1 MTHVPGFSNDLFLG
15 KQIVVTDAAGGIG
28 RAIAA
33 AFAAC
38 GAGMV
43 RFDRH
48 EAIPTEERGRIDCDL
63 ADRKSLQDAAA
74 RITGPVAA
82 LVNCAGVFRRM
93 PLAAAGAK
101 AEWDRTLAINLTAP
115 FLLNPRRR

>member
-15 KQIVVTDAAGGIG
+15 KQVVVTGAAGGIG

-38 GAGMV
+38 GAELV
-43 RFDRH
+43 RIDRP
-48 EAIPTEERGRIDCDL
+48 EAIPKEERGWIGCDL
-63 ADRKSLQDAAA
+63 ADRKSLLDAAA

-82 LVNCAGVFRRM
+82 LVNCAGVFRRR
-93 PLAAAGAK
+93 GS
-101 AEWDRTLAINLTAP
+101 
-115 FLLNPRRR
+115 RR